1 MYDSIK
7 SEIVKAMKEHN
18 KERLNVLRMVK
29 AAVDLEHIDK
39 KVEIND
45 ELVLSVVL
53 KQVKMR
59 EDSIEQY
66 SKTSRS
72 DLVEKETL
80 ELNILKEFL
89 PKPLTD
95 SEVDE
100 LISEAIDEIKPE
112 GMKDMGKVM
121 GYLSP
126 KVKGRT
132 DQKAL
137 SMKIKEYKKK

>member
-29 AAVDLEHIDK
+29 SSVDLEHIDK

-59 EDSIEQY
+59 DDSIEQY

-72 DLVEKETL
+72 DLVEKETM

-137 SMKIKEYKKK
+137 SIKIKERLQ

>member
-7 SEIVKAMKEHN
+7 SEIVKAMREHN

-137 SMKIKEYKKK
+137 SMKIKERLQ

>member
-1 MYDSIK
+1 
-7 SEIVKAMKEHN
+7 MKEHN

-29 AAVDLEHIDK
+29 ASVDLEHIDK

-137 SMKIKEYKKK
+137 SMKIKERLQ

>member
-18 KERLNVLRMVK
+18 RERLNVLRMVK
-29 AAVDLEHIDK
+29 AAVDLEHIDN

-59 EDSIEQY
+59 DDSIEQY

-72 DLVEKETL
+72 DLVEKETM

-89 PKPLTD
+89 PKPLTN

-100 LISEAIDEIKPE
+100 LISEAIEEIKPE

-137 SMKIKEYKKK
+137 SMKIKERLQ

>member
-72 DLVEKETL
+72 DLVEKETM

-100 LISEAIDEIKPE
+100 LISEAIEKIKPE

-137 SMKIKEYKKK
+137 SMKIKERLQ

>member
-1 MYDSIK
+1 
-7 SEIVKAMKEHN
+7 MKEHN

-59 EDSIEQY
+59 DDSIEQY

-72 DLVEKETL
+72 DLVEKETM

-137 SMKIKEYKKK
+137 SIKIKERLQ

>member
-121 GYLSP
+121 GYLSA

-137 SMKIKEYKKK
+137 SMKIKERLQ

>member
-72 DLVEKETL
+72 DLVEKETM

-100 LISEAIDEIKPE
+100 LISEAIEEIKPE

-137 SMKIKEYKKK
+137 SMKIKERLQ

>member
-72 DLVEKETL
+72 DLVEKETT
-80 ELNILKEFL
+80 ELNILKGFL

-100 LISEAIDEIKPE
+100 LISEAIDEIKPN

-137 SMKIKEYKKK
+137 SMKIKERLQ

>member
-132 DQKAL
+132 DQKDL
-137 SMKIKEYKKK
+137 SMKIKERLQ

>member
-7 SEIVKAMKEHN
+7 SEIVKAMKEHD

-29 AAVDLEHIDK
+29 ASVDLEHIDK

-72 DLVEKETL
+72 DLVEKETM

-137 SMKIKEYKKK
+137 SMKIKERLQ

>member
-59 EDSIEQY
+59 DDSIEQY

-137 SMKIKEYKKK
+137 SMKIKERLQ

>member
-29 AAVDLEHIDK
+29 ASVDLEHIDK

-72 DLVEKETL
+72 DLVEKETM

-137 SMKIKEYKKK
+137 SMKIKERLK

>member
-29 AAVDLEHIDK
+29 ASVDLEHIDK

-137 SMKIKEYKKK
+137 SMKIKERLQ

>member
-59 EDSIEQY
+59 DDSIEQY

-72 DLVEKETL
+72 DLVEKETM
-80 ELNILKEFL
+80 ELNILKKFL

-137 SMKIKEYKKK
+137 SMKIKERLQ

>member
-7 SEIVKAMKEHN
+7 SEIVKAMKEHD

-45 ELVLSVVL
+45 ELVLTVVL

-72 DLVEKETL
+72 DLVEKETT

-100 LISEAIDEIKPE
+100 LISEAIDVIKPE
-112 GMKDMGKVM
+112 GMKDMGRVM

-137 SMKIKEYKKK
+137 SIKIKERLK

>member
-7 SEIVKAMKEHN
+7 SEIVKAMKEHD

-39 KVEIND
+39 KIEIND
-45 ELVLSVVL
+45 ELVLTVVL

-72 DLVEKETL
+72 DLVEKETT

-100 LISEAIDEIKPE
+100 LISEAITEIKPE

-137 SMKIKEYKKK
+137 SMKIKERLQ

>member
-29 AAVDLEHIDK
+29 AAVDLEHIDN

-59 EDSIEQY
+59 
-66 SKTSRS
+66 
-72 DLVEKETL
+72 KETM

-112 GMKDMGKVM
+112 GMKDMGKIM

-137 SMKIKEYKKK
+137 SMKIKERLQ

>member
-72 DLVEKETL
+72 DLVEKETM

-112 GMKDMGKVM
+112 GMKDMGKIM

-132 DQKAL
+132 DRKAL
-137 SMKIKEYKKK
+137 SIKIKERLQ

>member
-1 MYDSIK
+1 MYDKIK
-7 SEIVKAMKEHN
+7 SEIVEAMKAHN
-18 KERLNVLRMVK
+18 KERLAVLRMVK
-29 AAVDLEHIDK
+29 AAVDLDHIDN

-45 ELVLSVVL
+45 DLVLSVIL

-66 SKTSRS
+66 SKSARS
-72 DLVEKETL
+72 DLVEKETM
-80 ELNILKEFL
+80 ELNTLKEFL
-89 PKPLTD
+89 PAPLTEEELD
-95 SEVDE
+95 QLLTEALEEV
-100 LISEAIDEIKPE
+100 KPT

-137 SMKIKEYKKK
+137 AVKIKERLQ

>member
-59 EDSIEQY
+59 DDSIEQY

-72 DLVEKETL
+72 DLVEKETM

-137 SMKIKEYKKK
+137 SIKIKARLQ

>member
-29 AAVDLEHIDK
+29 ASVDLEHIDK

-72 DLVEKETL
+72 DLVDKETL

-137 SMKIKEYKKK
+137 SMKIKERLQ

>member
-29 AAVDLEHIDK
+29 AAVDLEHIDN

-137 SMKIKEYKKK
+137 SMKIKERLQ

>member
-121 GYLSP
+121 GVAS
-126 KVKGRT
+126 
-132 DQKAL
+132 KAL
-137 SMKIKEYKKK
+137 AGRAEGRMISETVKRLLN

>member
-29 AAVDLEHIDK
+29 AAVDLEHIDN

-59 EDSIEQY
+59 DDSIEQY

-72 DLVEKETL
+72 DLVEKETM

-100 LISEAIDEIKPE
+100 LISEAIEEIKPE

-137 SMKIKEYKKK
+137 SMKIKERLQ

>member
-72 DLVEKETL
+72 DLVEKETM

-112 GMKDMGKVM
+112 GMKDMG
-121 GYLSP
+121 YLSP

-137 SMKIKEYKKK
+137 SMKIKERLQ

>member
-18 KERLNVLRMVK
+18 ERLNVLRMVK
-29 AAVDLEHIDK
+29 AAVDLEHIDN

-59 EDSIEQY
+59 DDSIEQY

-72 DLVEKETL
+72 DLVEKETM

-137 SMKIKEYKKK
+137 SIKIKERLQ

>member
-72 DLVEKETL
+72 DLVEKETM

-112 GMKDMGKVM
+112 GMKDMGKIM

-137 SMKIKEYKKK
+137 SMKIKERLQ

>member
-18 KERLNVLRMVK
+18 RERLNVLRMVK
-29 AAVDLEHIDK
+29 ASVDLEHIDK

-72 DLVEKETL
+72 DLVEKETM

-137 SMKIKEYKKK
+137 SMKIKERLQ

>member
-7 SEIVKAMKEHN
+7 SEIVKAMKERN

-39 KVEIND
+39 KVEITD

-137 SMKIKEYKKK
+137 SMKIKERLQ

>member
-7 SEIVKAMKEHN
+7 SEIVKAMKEHD

-29 AAVDLEHIDK
+29 ASVDLEHIDRK
-39 KVEIND
+39 IEIND

-72 DLVEKETL
+72 DLVEKETA
-80 ELNILKEFL
+80 ELNTLKEFL

-137 SMKIKEYKKK
+137 SIKIKERLQ

>member
-112 GMKDMGKVM
+112 GMKDMGKIM

-137 SMKIKEYKKK
+137 SIKIKERLQ

>member
-7 SEIVKAMKEHN
+7 SEIVKAMKEHD

-39 KVEIND
+39 KIEIND
-45 ELVLSVVL
+45 ELVLTVVL

-72 DLVEKETL
+72 DLVEKETT

-112 GMKDMGKVM
+112 GMKDMGKIM

-137 SMKIKEYKKK
+137 SIKIKERLQ

>member
-137 SMKIKEYKKK
+137 SMKIKERLK

>member
-59 EDSIEQY
+59 DDSIEQY

-137 SMKIKEYKKK
+137 SIKIKERLQ

>member
-72 DLVEKETL
+72 DLVEKETM

-100 LISEAIDEIKPE
+100 LISEAIEEIKPE

-137 SMKIKEYKKK
+137 SIKIKERLQ

>member
-29 AAVDLEHIDK
+29 AAVDLEHIDN

-59 EDSIEQY
+59 DDSIEQY

-72 DLVEKETL
+72 DLVEKETM

-112 GMKDMGKVM
+112 GMKDMGKIM

-137 SMKIKEYKKK
+137 SIKIKERLQ

>member
-72 DLVEKETL
+72 DLVEKETM

-100 LISEAIDEIKPE
+100 LISETIDEIKPE

-137 SMKIKEYKKK
+137 SIKIKERLQ

>member
-29 AAVDLEHIDK
+29 AAVDLEHIDN
-39 KVEIND
+39 KVEIKD

-72 DLVEKETL
+72 DLVEKETM

-112 GMKDMGKVM
+112 GMKDMGKIM

-137 SMKIKEYKKK
+137 SMKIKERLQ